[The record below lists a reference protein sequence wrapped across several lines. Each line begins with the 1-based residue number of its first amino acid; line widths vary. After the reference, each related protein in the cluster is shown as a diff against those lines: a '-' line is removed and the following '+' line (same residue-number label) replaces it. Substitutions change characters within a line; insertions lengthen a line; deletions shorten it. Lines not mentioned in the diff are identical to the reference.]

1 MDRPKFTLKRM
12 ALFIDPPV
20 WPAHGT
26 VFSHLI
32 TNSDLT
38 ELHSFAATHNI
49 SERAFD
55 LDHYDVPAHLYDQLV
70 AGGAQPVS
78 GGELTRILQ
87 GSGLRI
93 PLKER
98 PSKIRRALLER
109 WERTIPGQLQLGKDL
124 LERWEEPHRSY
135 HNSAHLLEM
144 LGHLDA
150 FYSGRIP
157 RPLALAAWFHDAAYK
172 GTPGN
177 DERRSAQLAAT
188 SLAPLIEAGQ
198 LQRTELDAT
207 LTLIEATVHHTIPL
221 EDQRLEQAGLSF
233 KDAELFLDADVA
245 ILAADEPRY
254 RRYCAGVRTEY
265 GHIADTD
272 FRQGRARILTD
283 FLGREKIYLS
293 QRGQVDFEQKAR
305 QNMARELAELH
316 EGKP

>member
-1 MDRPKFTLKRM
+1 M

-26 VFSHLI
+26 IFSHLI
-32 TNSDLT
+32 SNKNLT
-38 ELHSFAATHNI
+38 ELHAFASIHNI

-55 LDHYDVPAHLYDQLV
+55 LDHYDVPAHVYDQLV
-70 AGGAQPVS
+70 RGGAQPVS
-78 GGELTRILQ
+78 GGELTRILRA
-87 GSGLRI
+87 SGLRV

-98 PSKIRRALLER
+98 PGKIRRTLLER
-109 WERTIPGQLQLGKDL
+109 WERTLPGQLQLGKEL
-124 LERWEEPHRSY
+124 LKRWEEAHRSY

-144 LGHLDA
+144 LGHLDT
-150 FYSGRIP
+150 FYSGQTP
-157 RPLALAAWFHDAAYK
+157 RPLALAAWFHDAVYE

-177 DERRSAQLAAT
+177 DERHSAQLAAT

-198 LQRTELDAT
+198 LKHTELDAA
-207 LTLIEATVHHTIPL
+207 LALIEATTSHTLPL
-221 EDQRLEQAGLSF
+221 EDQCLEQAGLSF

-254 RRYCAGVRTEY
+254 HRYCAGVRAEY

-272 FRQGRARILTD
+272 FRQGRTRILAD

-293 QRGQVDFEQKAR
+293 QRGQADFEQKAR

>member
-1 MDRPKFTLKRM
+1 M

-32 TNSDLT
+32 TNSNLA
-38 ELHSFAATHNI
+38 ELHAFAATHNI

-55 LDHYDVPAHLYDQLV
+55 LDHYDVPAHLHDRLI

-78 GGELTRILQ
+78 GGELTRILRA
-87 GSGLRI
+87 SGLRV

-98 PSKIRRALLER
+98 PGKIRRTLLDR

-150 FYSGRIP
+150 FYSGRTP
-157 RPLALAAWFHDAAYK
+157 RPLALAAWFHDAVYE

-198 LQRTELDAT
+198 LQRTELNAV
-207 LTLIEATVHHTIPL
+207 LALIEATTSHTLPL
-221 EDQRLEQAGLSF
+221 ENQHLEQAGLSI
-233 KDAELFLDADVA
+233 KDAELFLDADLA

-254 RRYCAGVRTEY
+254 RRYCAGVRAEY
-265 GHIADTD
+265 GHITDED
-272 FRQGRARILTD
+272 FRQGRARILAD
-283 FLGREKIYLS
+283 FLDREKIYLS
-293 QRGQVDFEQKAR
+293 QRGQADFEQKAR
-305 QNMARELAELH
+305 QNMARELAELQ
-316 EGKP
+316 EG